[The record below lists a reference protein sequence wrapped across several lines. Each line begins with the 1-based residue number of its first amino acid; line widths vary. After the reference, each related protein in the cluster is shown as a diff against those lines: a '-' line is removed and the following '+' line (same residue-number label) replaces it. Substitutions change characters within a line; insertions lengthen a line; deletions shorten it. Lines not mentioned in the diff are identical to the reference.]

1 MMTIKA
7 KTISGG
13 KGRPVDVVVVLAAAA
28 AASVTS
34 CANLEEKVPIFEVL
48 SRNTTRKG
56 FKCDSII

>member
-1 MMTIKA
+1 MTIKA

-13 KGRPVDVVVVLAAAA
+13 KGRPVDVVVVLAA